1 MGIAEESDEN
11 GSEGSAG
18 FGEEDNVAY
27 EGVSVVYF
35 VLCMLCWRILV

>member
-11 GSEGSAG
+11 GSEGSTG

-35 VLCMLCWRILV
+35 VLCMLC